1 LLNRCA
7 KIMPLTRKI
16 WLIDRDGGLLSA
28 SDSTPPPDLRAF
40 LPPLERMAD
49 NAPAVSRPFTDPTT
63 REALVALAIRFDEP
77 TGSISAASAGGWIIA
92 GIPATALSGTFSV
105 ASPGKD
111 ARMAVFRNDGV
122 RLVGVIDETV
132 TIDEPTMAAILAGRP
147 SADRPGIVVRQFADG
162 SERLVSVHSLPHYGL
177 KVVLTRDMNVALKP
191 WRDAALAAL
200 AGHRPA
206 SGGADRCHPPN
217 RQRRRAAC

>member
-1 LLNRCA
+1 MEHQLRITDLVSLALTDEMGRGLRGVQDGLHVLRAELHDDATLLQPDAGIGRLLNRCA

-77 TGSISAASAGGWIIA
+77 TGSISAASTGGWIIA
-92 GIPATALSGTFSV
+92 GIPASALFG
-105 ASPGKD
+105 
-111 ARMAVFRNDGV
+111 AR
-122 RLVGVIDETV
+122 
-132 TIDEPTMAAILAGRP
+132 
-147 SADRPGIVVRQFADG
+147 Q
-162 SERLVSVHSLPHYGL
+162 
-177 KVVLTRDMNVALKP
+177 
-191 WRDAALAAL
+191 
-200 AGHRPA
+200 
-206 SGGADRCHPPN
+206 
-217 RQRRRAAC
+217 